1 MDTGTMIAMVPV
13 ILLIMVMLYE
23 KYKGRFYL
31 HLLSKGKIELDPITK
46 YVYNDLKDHPMR
58 WKFSGDLVIN
68 VVDDTR
74 IRVNNSEAPG
84 KVSLDSLGN
93 QEFVDGYH
101 IVGMGPVNIILAQLK
116 LTEEYAKKMDHKY
129 IWSS

>member
-68 VVDDTR
+68 VV
-74 IRVNNSEAPG
+74 N
-84 KVSLDSLGN
+84 KLGDLSAD
-93 QEFVDGYH
+93 FPIFFSYPFLH
-101 IVGMGPVNIILAQLK
+101 FKHAYM
-116 LTEEYAKKMDHKY
+116 T
-129 IWSS
+129 